1 MQAELGR
8 YNTAGRCRIGAWGGR
23 GGCGARAC
31 GGCGRASGAPGVDLV
46 QPALARASK
55 IKRKK
60 VSSTPEVSDTQQK
73 RGPDASDFSSASD
86 LGTCLHRSRVP
97 DF

>member
-1 MQAELGR
+1 M
-8 YNTAGRCRIGAWGGR
+8 GGVAAAR
-23 GGCGARAC
+23 AHVGVAGARAAHP
-31 GGCGRASGAPGVDLV
+31 ASILSSQLLPG
-46 QPALARASK
+46 ASK

-60 VSSTPEVSDTQQK
+60 VSSTPEVSGTRHK
-73 RGPDASDFSSASD
+73 PGPDASDFSSAID